1 MKIFTFTCHQGY
13 VICLYF
19 RYLNDVEIE
28 ESEHFQISCKE
39 NEYLYR
45 LDIVDCNNDHFG
57 KVKIVAKNENGESE
71 KEVIFSV
78 LKRFYFL

>member
-1 MKIFTFTCHQGY
+1 MHQFWLIFK
-13 VICLYF
+13 YF

-28 ESEHFQISCKE
+28 ESEHFQISFKE

-45 LDIVDCNNDHFG
+45 LDILDCNNDHFG

-71 KEVIFSV
+71 KEVQIFV
-78 LKRFYFL
+78 KGL